1 MKVRFWKQHTME
13 TCGIACVLMAL
24 DAFGID
30 YPTVAK
36 EQHLYRRYRSQAA
49 PGTEGGAIACALA
62 KHGLEVTLACS
73 GAEVIDDQCGYYP
86 SEMLVAL
93 LAEQRTW
100 LERAGDTVRYEPESA
115 VDTVHL
121 AAHLAQGRLVIAQVC
136 IPGDA
141 DGLHDH
147 VLHGVLLYGVEG
159 DEFLVCD
166 PLSGK
171 RRITACELDALM
183 STPVGRMAIAV
194 GRKEIT

>member
-13 TCGIACVLMAL
+13 TCGIACVLMVL

-73 GAEVIDDQCGYYP
+73 GAEVIDDRSGYYP
-86 SEMLVAL
+86 PEMLVAL
-93 LAEQRTW
+93 LAENRAW
-100 LERAGDTVRYEPESA
+100 LERAQGAVFFEPGAIIDTEYLR
-115 VDTVHL
+115 
-121 AAHLAQGRLVIAQVC
+121 AQLEQERLVIAQVC

-171 RRITACELDALM
+171 RRITGCELDALM
-183 STPVGRMAIAV
+183 KTPVGRMAIAV
-194 GRKEIT
+194 GRKQE

>member
-1 MKVRFWKQHTME
+1 MKLRFWKQHTME

-49 PGTEGGAIACALA
+49 HGTEGGAIACALA

-73 GAEVIDDQCGYYP
+73 GAEVIDDRSGYYP
-86 SEMLVAL
+86 PEMLVAL

-100 LERAGDTVRYEPESA
+100 LERAQGAVRFEPGAIIDTEYLR
-115 VDTVHL
+115 
-121 AAHLAQGRLVIAQVC
+121 AQLEQERLVIAQVC

-159 DEFLVCD
+159 NEFLVCD

-183 STPVGRMAIAV
+183 NTPVGRMAIAA
-194 GRKEIT
+194 GRKQE

>member
-13 TCGIACVLMAL
+13 TCGIACALMAL

-49 PGTEGGAIACALA
+49 PGTEGGAVACALA
-62 KHGLEVTLACS
+62 KHGLAVTLICS
-73 GAEVIDDQCGYYP
+73 GAEIIDDRSSYYP
-86 SEMLVAL
+86 PEMRAAL
-93 LAEQRTW
+93 QAENRAW
-100 LERAGDTVRYEPESA
+100 LERAQGAVRFQPG
-115 VDTVHL
+115 
-121 AAHLAQGRLVIAQVC
+121 AAIDAEYLRAQLEQERLVIAQVC

-159 DEFLVCD
+159 EEFLLCD
-166 PLSGK
+166 PLKGK
-171 RRITACELDALM
+171 RRVAAAELEALM
-183 STPVGRMAIAV
+183 DTPVGRMAICV
-194 GRKEIT
+194 GRREEG